1 MKHLTTILLLF
12 LASFVINAQSLAKKT
27 QIKKQEKIIVYGS
40 DTCHYCIDTKAY
52 LKEKNVAFIYYDID
66 LNKAKESE
74 MITKL
79 TNANISV
86 ASLSLP
92 VIDYKGDIFLN
103 KGNFEEFLKVVQTKI
118 K

>member
-1 MKHLTTILLLF
+1 M
-12 LASFVINAQSLAKKT
+12 NAQSLAKKT
-27 QIKKQEKIIVYGS
+27 QKQEKIIVYGS

-52 LKEKNVAFIYYDID
+52 LKEKNINFIYYDID
-66 LNKAKESE
+66 LNKAKETE

-79 TNANISV
+79 TNASISV

-103 KGNFEEFLKVVQTKI
+103 KGNFEEFLKVIQTKI